1 MRFWFWYLLNWGVD
15 KMEYIVEAKGLHKY
29 YNDVKAVDGL
39 DLYIRKGEIY
49 GLLGPN
55 GAGKTTTILL
65 LLGLTEPTSGEIRVC
80 GFDPRKDPLKVK
92 RLIGYLPEN
101 VGFYEDLTAWENLYY
116 VGRLNG
122 LKGQEAERRIKEAL
136 YEVGLEEVAHRPVK
150 TFSKGMKQRLGIAEV
165 MFKDPQFAILD
176 EPTSGIDPEGAH
188 QILELIQKMNR
199 EKGMTILLS
208 SHLLYQVQK
217 ICHRVG
223 IISKGQIVAEGTLE
237 ELRTRSFT
245 EGKFQFKVKVKPLTE
260 NLIEELRK
268 NEGVIDVRKEEDV
281 LVIASQSD
289 IRSQIAKIILDRG
302 FELIELRGMDYTL
315 EEIYLRYFQEV

>member
-245 EGKFQFKVKVKPLTE
+245 ESKFQFKVKVKPLTE
-260 NLIEELRK
+260 NLIEEVRK
-268 NEGVIDVRKEEDV
+268 SKGVIDVRKEEDV

-289 IRSQIAKIILDRG
+289 IRSQIAKTILDRG

-315 EEIYLRYFQEV
+315 EDIYLRYFQEV

>member
-1 MRFWFWYLLNWGVD
+1 
-15 KMEYIVEAKGLHKY
+15 MEYIVEAKGLHKY

-245 EGKFQFKVKVKPLTE
+245 ESKFQFKVKVKPLTE
-260 NLIEELRK
+260 NLIEEVRK
-268 NEGVIDVRKEEDV
+268 SKGVIDVRKEEDV

-289 IRSQIAKIILDRG
+289 IRSQIAKTILDRG

-315 EEIYLRYFQEV
+315 EDIYLRYFQEV

>member
-1 MRFWFWYLLNWGVD
+1 
-15 KMEYIVEAKGLHKY
+15 MEYIVEAKGLHKY
-29 YNDVKAVDGL
+29 YDTVKAVNGL
-39 DLYIRKGEIY
+39 NLYIRKGEIY

-80 GFDPRKDPLKVK
+80 GFDPRKEPLKVK

-101 VGFYEDLTAWENLYY
+101 IGFYEDLTAWENLYY
-116 VGRLNG
+116 IAQLNG

-136 YEVGLEEVAHRPVK
+136 YEVGLEEVAHRQVK

-223 IISKGQIVAEGTLE
+223 IISKGQIVAEGTLD
-237 ELRTRSFT
+237 ELRIKTLT
-245 EGKFQFKVKVKPLTE
+245 EGKFQFKVKVKPLSE
-260 NLIEELRK
+260 DLIEELRK
-268 NEGVIDVRKEEDV
+268 SKGVIDLRKEENF
-281 LVIASQSD
+281 LVITSESD
-289 IRSQIAKIILDRG
+289 IRSEIAKRILDSG